1 MYEREEQR
9 NEETGSQC
17 STYRCHGSRHA
28 CRLWIQHIFVSWHIV
43 SGFQCGSYQHGSFQ
57 LSIGRRFI
65 GSQQHI
71 SCQLISSQ
79 HIGCNDSR
87 CFRPDSRYRN
97 AYQVS
102 REMEP

>member
-17 STYRCHGSRHA
+17 ITYRCYDSRHA
-28 CRLWIQHIFVSWHIV
+28 CRLWIQHSFVSWSII
-43 SGFQCGSYQHGSFQ
+43 SFQYGSFQ
-57 LSIGRRFI
+57 RSSIQRRFI
-65 GSQQHI
+65 GIQQHV

-79 HIGCNDSR
+79 HIGSNHGR
-87 CFRPDSRYRN
+87 CFRPDSWYRN